1 MAISKVSGVDY
12 TAIAKVNGVA
22 KASIAN
28 INGVVAGG
36 GGGDPGPDLDLNFL
50 TATIGS
56 DGAPI
61 AD

>member
-28 INGVVAGG
+28 ISGVVAGG
-36 GGGDPGPDLDLNFL
+36 GGAPGPDLDLNFL